1 MFKKAFITGIT
12 GQDGSYLAE
21 FLLEKGYEVYGM
33 QRRAST
39 PNTERIDHL
48 YKNQGFFTV
57 YGDLSDSSNLI
68 RIIKKIQPDEIYNLA
83 AQSHVGISFE
93 KPEYTNDIN
102 AIGPLRILEVI
113 RNLELPV
120 KFYQASSSEMFGDS
134 PPPQNESTPFR
145 PCSPYG
151 VSKAAAYETARIF
164 RDAYGIFASNGILF
178 NHESPRR
185 GFNFVTRKITL
196 GLSRIKF
203 GFQKI
208 LYLGNLD
215 ARRDWGYA
223 KDYVKAMWKILQ
235 HDKAG
240 DFVIATGETHSVRE
254 FVEEA
259 ARHLGMEIKWKGKGI
274 DEKGVDH
281 KTGKII
287 VGINPLYF
295 RPKEVHN
302 LVGDAS
308 KARKVLGWQ
317 PKLKFKDL
325 VEMMI
330 KHDLDYVQR
339 DSRGNIDAS
348 YKKFVV
354 D

>member
-1 MFKKAFITGIT
+1 M
-12 GQDGSYLAE
+12 
-21 FLLEKGYEVYGM
+21 
-33 QRRAST
+33 
-39 PNTERIDHL
+39 
-48 YKNQGFFTV
+48 
-57 YGDLSDSSNLI
+57 
-68 RIIKKIQPDEIYNLA
+68 
-83 AQSHVGISFE
+83 
-93 KPEYTNDIN
+93 
-102 AIGPLRILEVI
+102 
-113 RNLELPV
+113 
-120 KFYQASSSEMFGDS
+120 
-134 PPPQNESTPFR
+134 
-145 PCSPYG
+145 
-151 VSKAAAYETARIF
+151 
-164 RDAYGIFASNGILF
+164 
-178 NHESPRR
+178 
-185 GFNFVTRKITL
+185 TRKITL